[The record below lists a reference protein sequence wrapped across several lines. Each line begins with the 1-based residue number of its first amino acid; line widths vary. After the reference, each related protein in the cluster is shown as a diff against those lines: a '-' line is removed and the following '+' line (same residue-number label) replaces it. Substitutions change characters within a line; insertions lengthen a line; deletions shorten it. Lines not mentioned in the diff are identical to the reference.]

1 MKKQRRGRRQ
11 IKNCSAKKKRR
22 EKKKVARNLVK
33 LEEAISK
40 GKEASNNQRN
50 KEKANGK
57 TKYRPYRL
65 TEGSSQQGKAGGQ
78 NESRFQDE
86 RRCKEETLNGEEK
99 KCRTHLKQCR
109 GLGI

>member
-22 EKKKVARNLVK
+22 EKESREELSKVG
-33 LEEAISK
+33 EAISK
-40 GKEASNNQRN
+40 GKEASN

-65 TEGSSQQGKAGGQ
+65 TEGSSQQGKAGRQ
-78 NESRFQDE
+78 NESRFQDDS
-86 RRCKEETLNGEEK
+86 
-99 KCRTHLKQCR
+99 
-109 GLGI
+109 